1 MPLFLDTRGRS
12 TLGIGVCARCGIK
25 MSLDDLMPDPN
36 APGLRCCRDDLD
48 QLDPYRL
55 PPRESDNLLLFYPRP
70 DLDISGTGPS
80 LLSIVPIF
88 GITQVGPATTWQ
100 PNTPYALGS
109 SITPQN
115 VNSEAVQLPQIWFLC
130 IAAGVSGAT
139 PPVWPVEPGVL
150 VGNYTFLLED
160 DPSLLALLTDL
171 GFYLLADGDGDG
183 TVTWLSLGVYP
194 V

>member
-1 MPLFLDTRGRS
+1 MPIFLDTRGKT
-12 TLGIGVCARCGIK
+12 TLGIGVCGRCGIK
-25 MSLDDLMPDPN
+25 MSLDDLYPDPN
-36 APGLRCCRDDLD
+36 TLGVRVCVDDLD

-55 PPRESDNLLLFYPRP
+55 PPLQPEKISLDFPRP
-70 DLDISGTGPS
+70 DVNISSTGPS

-88 GITQVGPATTWQ
+88 GITQIGPATTWQ

-115 VNSEAVQLPQIWFLC
+115 VNSEAVQLPQNWFLC

-139 PPVWPVEPGVL
+139 PPVWPKEPGVL

-160 DPSLLALLTDL
+160 SPSLLALLTDL

-183 TVTWLSLGVYP
+183 TVTWLSIGAYP
-194 V
+194 N